1 MASKVTAQNSQLTR
15 IARAIERMDK
25 NQARESEA
33 NSLRAIG
40 NAILVALVIGQFVSD
55 SIDVSTAIYGL
66 LGFVVIYLIASWLSK
81 GGDPR

>member
-1 MASKVTAQNSQLTR
+1 
-15 IARAIERMDK
+15 MDK
-25 NQARESEA
+25 NHSRESEA

-55 SIDVSTAIYGL
+55 SIDVPTAIYGL

-81 GGDPR
+81 GGDSR